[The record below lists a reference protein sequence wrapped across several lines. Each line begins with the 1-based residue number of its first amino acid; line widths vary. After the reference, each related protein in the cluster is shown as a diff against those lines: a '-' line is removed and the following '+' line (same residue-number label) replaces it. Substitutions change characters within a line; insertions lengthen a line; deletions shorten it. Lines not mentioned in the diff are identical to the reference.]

1 MGKLLLR
8 PTMTTELDYD
18 TGTCDK
24 CGEDFPNESLYAHDD
39 GNLYCGECCYMTKED
54 KLDALVDG
62 CDV

>member
-1 MGKLLLR
+1 
-8 PTMTTELDYD
+8 MTTEPDYD

-24 CGEDFPNESLYAHDD
+24 CGEDFPNEDLYAHED